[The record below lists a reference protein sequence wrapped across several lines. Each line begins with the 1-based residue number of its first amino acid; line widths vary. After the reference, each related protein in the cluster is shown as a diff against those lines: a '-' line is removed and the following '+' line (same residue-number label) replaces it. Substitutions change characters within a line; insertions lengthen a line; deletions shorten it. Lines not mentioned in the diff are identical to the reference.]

1 MAKQIGI
8 ENDQERNEL
17 LKNCEERISELRA
30 MLINKEAEIN
40 FLDFD
45 LGRDSIPKKQNM
57 QILNTMSA
65 QNHAI
70 KKLLQ

>member
-45 LGRDSIPKKQNM
+45 LGRDSIPKKQNI